1 MFTWYYFVIA
11 LACGSCNNINFQKI
25 LPFPWSDDAPMFIQ
39 WSVYYFHRKIT
50 YQRQLL
56 PFWRKKH
63 STQNTF
69 KGLENE
75 ATFSWNGLLPT
86 FLLLERFSTYV
97 VVSIYDKDLFWERA
111 IQKSRIEFY
120 NLSIYIIFSQ
130 QEQDI
135 FYWNFCFFFNSDK
148 PFDSHISCNN
158 STLFPQCCI
167 STFLGK
173 FNKSGIFVYC
183 G

>member
-1 MFTWYYFVIA
+1 
-11 LACGSCNNINFQKI
+11 
-25 LPFPWSDDAPMFIQ
+25 MFIQ

-56 PFWRKKH
+56 PFWREKH

-86 FLLLERFSTYV
+86 FLLLEHFSTYV

-135 FYWNFCFFFNSDK
+135 FYWNFCFFLILTNPLTVTFRATILRYFRNIASRLACK
-148 PFDSHISCNN
+148 PH
-158 STLFPQCCI
+158 
-167 STFLGK
+167 LGE
-173 FNKSGIFVYC
+173 IQ
-183 G
+183 